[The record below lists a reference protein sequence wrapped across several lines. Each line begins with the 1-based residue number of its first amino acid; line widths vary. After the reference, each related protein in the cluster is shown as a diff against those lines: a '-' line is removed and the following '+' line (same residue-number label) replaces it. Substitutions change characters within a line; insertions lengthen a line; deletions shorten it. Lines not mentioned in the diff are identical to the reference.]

1 MKRALVIALA
11 MALVLPVRGQNAS
24 RAERRRDALQKEIEI
39 INRQLKENARSSS
52 KALSDLTLVQKK
64 IEARKALLSE
74 SDMEI
79 KQLGDSLRIRE
90 DEIRRLSAREDTL
103 QMYYARLIKG
113 AYRSRDSRTWYMYIL
128 ASENLGQAFRRT
140 AYLRG
145 LSAEMNRQAALVRD
159 SREELRRQ
167 KDTLLMMRRSA
178 ELLRSER
185 ARDVSLLQGEEQQ
198 AKTLIGQLQS
208 DRNRYQNDLAKKSR
222 EVEALNR
229 EIAEIIRKATEKQ
242 GKASPSGK
250 STKGMTEA
258 DTRLSGKFATNKGRL
273 PWPVEGTVIDTYGQH
288 YHPVYKNVKLPFNNG
303 VTLAVNRGAPVKAV
317 FDGVVAQVIVM
328 PGYNQCVLVRHGE
341 YFTFYCK
348 LGEVAVRSGDKVK
361 TGQVLGSVATIGGED
376 QLHFQLWKGRT
387 PQNPENWLK

>member
-1 MKRALVIALA
+1 MKRFILIVLTAA
-11 MALVLPVRGQNAS
+11 MVLPVHGQNTS
-24 RAERRRDALQKEIEI
+24 RAERRRNELQKEIEI
-39 INRQLKENARSSS
+39 INRQLKENAKSST
-52 KALSDLTLVQKK
+52 KALSNLTLVQRK
-64 IEARKALLSE
+64 IETRKTLLSE

-79 KQLGDSLRIRE
+79 KQLTDSIQLRE
-90 DEIRRLSAREDTL
+90 EQIRRLSARKDTL
-103 QMYYARLIKG
+103 EQYYYRLIRG

-145 LSAEMNRQAALVRD
+145 LSAEMNRQAAELIS
-159 SREELRRQ
+159 SREELDRQ
-167 KDTLLMMRRSA
+167 KDTLLMIRRSA

-198 AKTLIGQLQS
+198 AKTLIGQLQA
-208 DRNRYQNDLAKKSR
+208 DRNRYQNDLRKKSQ
-222 EVEALNR
+222 EVDALNR

-242 GKASPSGK
+242 NKPSTGK
-250 STKGMTEA
+250 STKGMTEV
-258 DTRLSGKFATNKGRL
+258 DTKLSGKFASNKGRL
-273 PWPVEGTVIDTYGQH
+273 PWPAEGTVIDTYGQH

-303 VTLAVNRGAPVKAV
+303 VTLAVDNNAPVRAV
-317 FDGVVAQVIVM
+317 FDGVVAQIIVM

-348 LGEVAVRSGDKVK
+348 LGEAAVKSGDKVK
-361 TGQVLGSVATIGGED
+361 TGQILGYVAPIGGEN